1 MLILFLK
8 AADASESERNRSRTS
23 GGDEALEKIR
33 VIFQQRVDE
42 AETDEDR
49 ERAQR
54 ELDKLK
60 ADTSAA

>member
-8 AADASESERNRSRTS
+8 SIDDSPSERKRSRTG

-42 AETDEDR
+42 AKTAEDR
-49 ERAQR
+49 EREGRWLRDVDGA
-54 ELDKLK
+54 K
-60 ADTSAA
+60 